1 MKVLLI
7 NPPAENTIVGNN
19 PTIIDEERGYNPPL
33 GLLYIA
39 AYAQKH
45 TDWDIEILDTQVEE
59 LSYEKLEKRVEESN
73 PDLVGIQTM
82 TFTLLDV
89 LKTARLVKKLDK
101 DMPIVLGGSHVHIYP
116 EETINLPEV
125 DYLVLGEGEIT
136 FAEFLNNFG
145 DMRKLKE
152 VKGLVFQDN
161 GETIYNEARELI
173 QELDTL
179 PFPARHLTPYKK
191 YSSLLA
197 KRSPITTM
205 FTSRGCP
212 YHCLFCERPHLGHK
226 FRARS
231 AVSVVDEMEECIGMG
246 INEFL
251 VYDDTFTIKRQR
263 VIDVCDEIIRRKL
276 DIGWDIRARV
286 DTVDEEMLE
295 KLAEAHCER
304 IHYGVEAG
312 TPDILKVL
320 RKGITLD
327 EVRRAFQMT
336 KMVGISTLA
345 YFMIGSPTETR
356 EHIMKTIQVAKEL
369 DPDFVH
375 ITITTPFPATDL
387 YLKGLQEGILP
398 YDYWREFAE
407 NPTPNFQPLY
417 WEEHL
422 KTEELIE
429 LMKFAYKSFYTRPT
443 YIFKELMRVK
453 SLPELGRKIKA
464 GLKVIGL

>member
-1 MKVLLI
+1 MKVLLV

-73 PDLVGIQTM
+73 PDLVGIQAM

-145 DMRKLKE
+145 DKRKLKG

-173 QELDTL
+173 QDLDAL

-231 AVSVVDEMEECIGMG
+231 ALNVVDEMEECVGMG

-251 VYDDTFTIKRQR
+251 VYDDTFTIRRQR
-263 VIDVCDEIIRRKL
+263 TIDVCDEIIRRKL

-327 EVRRAFQMT
+327 EVRSAFRMT
-336 KMVGISTLA
+336 KVVGISTLA

-375 ITITTPFPATDL
+375 ITITTPFPATAL
-387 YLKGLQEGILP
+387 YRKGLQEGILP
-398 YDYWREFAE
+398 YDYWREFAK

-422 KTEELIE
+422 KTEELLE
-429 LMKFAYKSFYTRPT
+429 LMKFAYKSFYTRPI
-443 YIFKELMRVK
+443 YIFKELMRVR